1 MPVDLIVVSIL
12 RALVEVAGFSLL
24 GQGAVALLSGK
35 YRQQNIFY
43 KLFQIVSS
51 PVIKAARFIAPRV
64 ILDAHV
70 PFLAFFILFW
80 LWIALAFAK
89 RYLCAL
95 HGLAC

>member
-1 MPVDLIVVSIL
+1 MPFDLLVVSIL

-35 YRQQNIFY
+35 YREQNIFY
-43 KLFQIVSS
+43 KLFQIVTR
-51 PVIKAARFIAPRV
+51 PVIKAVRFVTPRV

-89 RYLCAL
+89 RYLCAV
-95 HGLAC
+95 HGLSC

>member
-1 MPVDLIVVSIL
+1 MPIELFIVSIL
-12 RALVEVAGFSLL
+12 RALVEVAGLSLL

-35 YRQQNIFY
+35 YRDQNIFY
-43 KLFQIVSS
+43 KLFQIVTR
-51 PVIKAARFIAPRV
+51 PVIKAARVVAPRV
-64 ILDAHV
+64 IIDAHV

-89 RYLCAL
+89 RQLCGL

>member
-1 MPVDLIVVSIL
+1 MPIDLYIVSIL
-12 RALVEVAGFSLL
+12 RALVEVAGLSLL

-35 YRQQNIFY
+35 YREQNIFY
-43 KLFQIVSS
+43 KLFQIVTR
-51 PVIKAARFIAPRV
+51 PVIKAARYVTPRV

-89 RYLCAL
+89 RYLCAA

>member
-1 MPVDLIVVSIL
+1 MQADLFIVSLL
-12 RALVEVAGFSLL
+12 RGLVEVAGLSLL

-35 YRQQNIFY
+35 YRDQNIFY
-43 KLFQIVSS
+43 KLFQIITR

>member
-1 MPVDLIVVSIL
+1 MQPDLLIVSIL
-12 RALVEVAGFSLL
+12 RALVEVAGMSLL

-35 YRQQNIFY
+35 YREQNIFF
-43 KLFQIVSS
+43 KLFQIVTR
-51 PVIKAARFIAPRV
+51 PVIKATRAIAPRV

-80 LWIALAFAK
+80 LWIALALAK
-89 RYLCAL
+89 RHLCSL

>member
-1 MPVDLIVVSIL
+1 MPFDLLIVSIL

-35 YRQQNIFY
+35 YREQNIFY
-43 KLFQIVSS
+43 KLFQIVTR
-51 PVIKAARFIAPRV
+51 PVIKAVRYVTPRV
-64 ILDAHV
+64 IIDAHV

-89 RYLCAL
+89 RYLCAV
-95 HGLAC
+95 HGLSC